1 MTAHALL
8 ERTGP
13 IVIVATAILL
23 IYSDYA
29 PHALHFSVGAIVSTL
44 TAKLLKRF
52 LKQPRPSSIN
62 GHHDPHRD
70 YGMPSSHSTAIAFMA
85 SYAILWTLYD
95 SRTSVGITLALL
107 LFVSGGFG
115 LVAGSRV
122 GLGHHTLEQ
131 VVVGSVVGATVAL
144 LWYYGVFWVVKDAWV
159 LNSVRESPSLRQ
171 CVSVG
176 IGVAV
181 LAVVAR
187 KEREFRRIKKRE

>member
-1 MTAHALL
+1 M
-8 ERTGP
+8 
-13 IVIVATAILL
+13 LL
-23 IYSDYA
+23 ISSDYA

-44 TAKLLKRF
+44 TAKLLKGF
-52 LKQPRPSSIN
+52 LKQPRPSTSD
-62 GHHDPHRD
+62 GHLDPHRD

-95 SRTSVGITLALL
+95 SRMSVGVTLALL
-107 LFVSGGFG
+107 SFVLGGFG

-144 LWYYGVFWVVKDAWV
+144 VWYYGVFWAVKDAWV
-159 LNSVRESPSLRQ
+159 LNSVRESKLLRQ
-171 CVSVG
+171 CVSLG
-176 IGVAV
+176 IAAAV
-181 LAVVAR
+181 FGVVAR